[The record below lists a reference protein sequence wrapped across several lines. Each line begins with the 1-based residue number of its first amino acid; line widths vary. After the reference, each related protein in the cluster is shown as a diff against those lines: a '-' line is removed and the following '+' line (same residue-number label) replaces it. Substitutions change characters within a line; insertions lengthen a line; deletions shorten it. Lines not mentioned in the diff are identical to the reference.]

1 MIDFN
6 SFKIFKYIPTC
17 IENSKFNK
25 SVYAETFMDNINI
38 YLYDN
43 FNNIKQDN
51 NAKFINYLDFRKES
65 KGGDSSVELFNLT
78 CDK

>member
-25 SVYAETFMDNINI
+25 SVYAETFMDYIYIDI

-43 FNNIKQDN
+43 FNNIRQN
-51 NAKFINYLDFRKES
+51 QRASFIII
-65 KGGDSSVELFNLT
+65 
-78 CDK
+78 